1 MPLSWLADR
10 EYEYNEKCL
19 IKSGA
24 AVAAYA
30 LLPPRRLWVGVGLAV
45 GTYVAIA
52 WYDALCGCDERMVAQ
67 GGLFGEVTGPLKPP
81 VVGGVYGGGMGA
93 PGAPC

>member
-10 EYEYNEKCL
+10 EYNEKCL
-19 IKSGA
+19 IISGG

-30 LLPPRRLWVGVGLAV
+30 LLPPRRLWVGVGLAI
-45 GTYVAIA
+45 GTYAAIA
-52 WYDALCGCDERMVAQ
+52 WYDSLYGCSERLVAQ
-67 GGLFGEVTGPLKPP
+67 GGLFGAVTAPLKPP
-81 VVGGVYGGGMGA
+81 VVEGVYGGDMAA